1 MASVGRSGQ
10 TRRPTTYQDLPSE
23 STTDPL
29 PALGE
34 RTVSVALAARILGVH
49 PNTVRTWTQQR
60 RLPVLRINA
69 RGDRRYRVA
78 DLEAFLAAAQET
90 SRTRRGGRETGLAT
104 GIGLARDQGA
114 SGGRRGR
121 ELHVL
126 GEIAQLTAHVTDLDS
141 ALHRICQLLRDA
153 FDYRLVG
160 VAQLRDGAVVA
171 RVAHGVPVDRL
182 PVMPLGSGIVG
193 TAVAERTTVV
203 APDVRRDPRYVEI
216 LPEIASEMVVPIEG
230 PEGTWGCILAA
241 HTQPD
246 GLGVDD
252 VGLLEAVAHQIAAA
266 IETAGLMQRLERQLE
281 LAEALRRVSA
291 DISSKLDLQV
301 ILAET
306 VDQAIT
312 LFGADRAAVFR
323 LRAAGTFEAPVARG
337 LSERYLQRVADL
349 PSPSLPRLAMETGE
363 ALFATGYADDPRGR
377 GVREAVI
384 EEGFDTVA
392 VAPLVAEGRS
402 LGVLVLYHDRHR
414 PWSNPELDALKALAA
429 QASIAIQNAATYAQM
444 ARWAAQ
450 LQSIQQLGTRLDRMS
465 SVRDIGMAI
474 AVELQ
479 QLIDY
484 HNVRVYRVV
493 GEDCLPV
500 AWRGNIGEY
509 TDEVEE
515 ELRLHVGEGITGWV
529 AANGVAQYLPDAS
542 ADPRAQ
548 TIAGTD
554 VIDESM
560 LIAPMI
566 FEQRV
571 IGVIVLSKLGLH
583 QFSGDD
589 LRLLEI
595 YASLAAQAMANAD
608 AAEQLREQSAT
619 LERQLRSQ
627 RELLRMT
634 ESIFASLDPHVVLD
648 EIATRL
654 VGLVPVDNIGI
665 DKLDRIAGEFVPVV
679 ARGVDEAEYRGR
691 RLKIDEG
698 VAGWVA
704 EHGEGQ
710 LVHDELADPRVA
722 HFEALGPE
730 AGSLIV
736 VPLRGRDSTV
746 GVLTLERLG
755 TSAAFT
761 TEEFELVQLFAAQAS
776 IAMQNAEL
784 HADVVVQAQTDGLTG
799 LLNHATFTADLERA
813 VANGDRFGLIMLD
826 LDDFKGFN
834 DTLGH
839 PTGDLL
845 LQGIARALAS
855 AGRDSDRAYRYGG
868 DEFAL
873 ILPGTDAAGARA
885 VADRV
890 RRAVHEEGGLRGAG
904 GDLEV
909 TCSTGVAAFPGD
921 GADSIAILSAA
932 DRACFLAKRNGRDR
946 VATAG
951 EAAAAGGDLVPGATT
966 PIDAPSA
973 PRSAA

>member
-1 MASVGRSGQ
+1 
-10 TRRPTTYQDLPSE
+10 
-23 STTDPL
+23 L

-49 PNTVRTWTQQR
+49 PNTVRTWTQQQ

-78 DLEAFLAAAQET
+78 DLEAFLAAAQEPP
-90 SRTRRGGRETGLAT
+90 RPRRGGRASTVAAGV
-104 GIGLARDQGA
+104 GPARSQGA
-114 SGGRRGR
+114 PGDRRRR

-126 GEIAQLTAHVTDLDS
+126 GEIAQLTAHISDLDTT
-141 ALHRICQLLRDA
+141 LHRICQLLRDG

-160 VAQLRDGAVVA
+160 VAQLRDGVVVA

-203 APDVRRDPRYVEI
+203 ASDVRRDPRYVEI
-216 LPEIASEMVVPIEG
+216 LPEIVSEMVVPIEG

-241 HTQPD
+241 HTRSG

-252 VGLLEAVAHQIAAA
+252 VELLEAVANQIAAA
-266 IETAGLMQRLERQLE
+266 VETDGLMQRLERQLE

-306 VDQAIT
+306 VDQAMT

-323 LRAAGTFEAPVARG
+323 LRADGAAEAPVARG
-337 LSERYLQRVADL
+337 LSERYLQHAVAM
-349 PSPSLPRLAMETGE
+349 PSPSLPRLAMDTGD
-363 ALFATGYADDPRGR
+363 ALSATGYAEDPRGQ
-377 GVREAVI
+377 GSREAVI

-414 PWSNPELDALKALAA
+414 PWSNPELEALKALAA
-429 QASIAIQNAATYAQM
+429 QASIAIQNAGTYAQM

-465 SVRDIGMAI
+465 SVREIGMAI

-493 GEDCLPV
+493 GDDCLPV

-509 TDEVEE
+509 TDEVED
-515 ELRLHVGEGITGWV
+515 ELRLKVGEGITGWV
-529 AANGVAQYLPDAS
+529 AAHGVAQYLPDAN
-542 ADPRAQ
+542 ADDRAQ
-548 TIAGTD
+548 TIAGTQT
-554 VIDESM
+554 IDESM

-571 IGVIVLSKLGLH
+571 GGVIVLSKLGLH

-634 ESIFASLDPHVVLD
+634 ESIYASLDPHVVLD
-648 EIATRL
+648 EIVTRL
-654 VGLVPVDNIGI
+654 AGLVPIDNIGI
-665 DKLDRIAGEFVPVV
+665 DKLDRVAGEFVPVV

-691 RLKIDEG
+691 RLKIGEG

-710 LVHDELADPRVA
+710 LVLDELTDPRVA
-722 HFEALGPE
+722 HFDDVGPE
-730 AGSLIV
+730 PGSLIV
-736 VPLRGRDSTV
+736 VPLRGRDGTV

-761 TEEFELVQLFAAQAS
+761 SDEFELVQLFAAQAS

-813 VANGDRFGLIMLD
+813 VLGGDRFGLIMLD

-845 LQGIARALAS
+845 LQGIARALTS

-868 DEFAL
+868 DEFVL

-890 RRAVHEEGGLRGAG
+890 RRAVHEEGGSRGAG
-904 GDLEV
+904 GGLEV
-909 TCSTGVAAFPGD
+909 TCSTGVAAYPGD
-921 GADSIAILSAA
+921 GADAIAILSAA

-951 EAAAAGGDLVPGATT
+951 EAAAAGDLVPGATT
-966 PIDAPSA
+966 PIDTPSA

>member
-1 MASVGRSGQ
+1 M
-10 TRRPTTYQDLPSE
+10 
-23 STTDPL
+23 
-29 PALGE
+29 
-34 RTVSVALAARILGVH
+34 VSIALAARILGVH
-49 PNTVRTWTQQR
+49 PNTVRTWTEQG

-69 RGDRRYRVA
+69 RGDRRYRVM
-78 DLEAFLAAAQET
+78 DLEAFLAAAQQVSEP
-90 SRTRRGGRETGLAT
+90 RGRRLDHRPAAASPGGRVFHGLA
-104 GIGLARDQGA
+104 ARR
-114 SGGRRGR
+114 SR
-121 ELHVL
+121 ELLVL
-126 GEIAQLTAHVTDLDS
+126 GEIARLTAHVTDLD
-141 ALHRICQLLRDA
+141 ATLHRICQLLREA
-153 FDYRLVG
+153 FDYRLVAVG
-160 VAQLRDGAVVA
+160 QLRDGVIVA
-171 RVAHGVPVDRL
+171 RVTHGIPVDRL
-182 PVMPLGSGIVG
+182 PAMPVGSGIVG
-193 TAVAERTTVV
+193 AAIAERRTILVE
-203 APDVRRDPRYVEI
+203 DVRLDPRYVMSV
-216 LPEIASEMVVPIEG
+216 PEIATEIVVPIEAPG
-230 PEGTWGCILAA
+230 GTWGCLLAA
-241 HTQPD
+241 DTRR
-246 GLGVDD
+246 GALTRDD
-252 VGLLEAVAHQIAAA
+252 AGLLEAVAHQIAAA
-266 IETAGLMQRLERQLE
+266 TETVGLMQRLERQLE

-291 DISSKLDLQV
+291 DISSKLDLNV

-306 VDQAIT
+306 VDQATT
-312 LFGADRAAVFR
+312 LFGADRAAIHR
-323 LRAAGTFEAPVARG
+323 LRVDGSFEAPVARG

-363 ALFATGYADDPRGR
+363 ALFATDYAEDPRGE
-377 GVREAVI
+377 GVREAVV
-384 EEGFDTVA
+384 EEGFDTIA
-392 VAPLVAEGRS
+392 VAPLVAAS
-402 LGVLVLYHDRHR
+402 QPLGVLVLYHDRQR
-414 PWSNPELDALKALAA
+414 PWSSPELEALRALAA

-450 LQSIQQLGTRLDRMS
+450 LQSIQQLGARLDRMS
-465 SVRDIGMAI
+465 SVREIGMAI

-479 QLIDY
+479 ELIDY
-484 HNVRVYRVV
+484 HNVRVYRVL
-493 GEDCLPV
+493 GDECLPV

-509 TDEVEE
+509 TDEVED
-515 ELRLHVGEGITGWV
+515 ELHLKVGEGITGWV
-529 AANGVAQYLPDAS
+529 AAHGVAQYLPDAN
-542 ADPRAQ
+542 ADDRAQ
-548 TIAGTD
+548 TIVGTD
-554 VIDESM
+554 TIDESM
-560 LIAPMI
+560 LIAPMV
-566 FEQRV
+566 FEHRV

-583 QFSGDD
+583 QFSPDD

-608 AAEQLREQSAT
+608 ATEQLRAQSDA

-627 RELLRMT
+627 RELVRMT

-654 VGLVPVDNIGI
+654 SSLIPVDNIGI
-665 DKLDRIAGEFVPVV
+665 DKLDRAAGEFVPVV

-691 RLKIDEG
+691 RLKMGEG

-710 LVHDELADPRVA
+710 LVLDELTDPRVA
-722 HFEALGPE
+722 HFDGVGPE

-736 VPLRGRDSTV
+736 VPLRGREGTV

-755 TSAAFT
+755 TTAAFT

-813 VANGDRFGLIMLD
+813 VQAGERFGLIMLD

-845 LQGIARALAS
+845 LQGIARALTS
-855 AGRDSDRAYRYGG
+855 AGRESDQAYRYGG

-890 RRAVHEEGGLRGAG
+890 RRAVHEEGGLRGG
-904 GDLEV
+904 GNALAV

-921 GADSIAILSAA
+921 GEDAAAILTAA
-932 DRACFLAKRNGRDR
+932 DRACFLAKRSGRDR
-946 VATAG
+946 VATAL
-951 EAAAAGGDLVPGATT
+951 EAAEAGADLVPSGPT
-966 PIDAPSA
+966 PIDMPSA

>member
-1 MASVGRSGQ
+1 M
-10 TRRPTTYQDLPSE
+10 P
-23 STTDPL
+23 
-29 PALGE
+29 GE
-34 RTVSVALAARILGVH
+34 RTVSVALAASILGVH
-49 PNTVRTWTQQR
+49 SNTVRTWTEQG

-78 DLEAFLAAAQET
+78 DLEAFLEAAMQVP
-90 SRTRRGGRETGLAT
+90 RPL
-104 GIGLARDQGA
+104 
-114 SGGRRGR
+114 GGRRQRWLAEPSGGHAAPRGLADRRTR
-121 ELHVL
+121 ELRVL
-126 GEIAQLTAHVTDLDS
+126 GEIAQLTAHVTDLDTT
-141 ALHRICQLLRDA
+141 LHRICQLLREG

-160 VAQLRDGAVVA
+160 VAQLRDGAILA

-182 PVMPLGSGIVG
+182 PAMPIGSGIVG
-193 TAVAERTTVV
+193 SAIAERRTILV
-203 APDVRRDPRYVEI
+203 PEVRLDPRYVEI
-216 LPEIASEMVVPIEG
+216 VPEVETEIVVPIEG
-230 PEGTWGCILAA
+230 ADGTWGCILAA
-241 HTQPD
+241 DTRRGALTP
-246 GLGVDD
+246 DD

-266 IETAGLMQRLERQLE
+266 TETVDLMQRLERQLE

-306 VDQAIT
+306 VDQATT
-312 LFGADRAAVFR
+312 LFGADRAAIFR
-323 LRAAGTFEAPVARG
+323 LRPDGAFEAPVARG

-349 PSPSLPRLAMETGE
+349 PTPSLPRLAVETGE
-363 ALFATGYADDPRGR
+363 AYFAIDYAQDPRGS

-402 LGVLVLYHDRHR
+402 LGVLVLYHDRRR
-414 PWSNPELDALKALAA
+414 PWSHPELEALKALAA
-429 QASIAIQNAATYAQM
+429 QASIAIQNAGTYAQM

-465 SVRDIGMAI
+465 SVREIGMAI

-479 QLIDY
+479 ELIDY
-484 HNVRVYRVV
+484 HNVRVYRVI
-493 GEDCLPV
+493 GDDCLPV

-509 TDEVEE
+509 TDEVED
-515 ELRLHVGEGITGWV
+515 ELHLKVGEGITGWV
-529 AANGVAQYLPDAS
+529 AANGVAQYLPDAN
-542 ADPRAQ
+542 ADDRAQ
-548 TIAGTD
+548 TIVGTET
-554 VIDESM
+554 IDESM

-571 IGVIVLSKLGLH
+571 MGVIVLSKLGLH
-583 QFSGDD
+583 QFSPDD

-608 AAEQLREQSAT
+608 ATEQLRAQSAT

-627 RELLRMT
+627 RELVRMT
-634 ESIFASLDPHVVLD
+634 ESIFASLEPHVVLD

-665 DKLDRIAGEFVPVV
+665 DKLDRVAGEFVPVV
-679 ARGVDEAEYRGR
+679 ARGVDAAEYRGR
-691 RLKIDEG
+691 RLKMDEG

-710 LVHDELADPRVA
+710 LILDELADPRVA
-722 HFEALGPE
+722 FFDDVGPQ

-736 VPLRGRDSTV
+736 VPLRGRDGTV

-799 LLNHATFTADLERA
+799 LFNHATFTADLERA
-813 VANGDRFGLIMLD
+813 VASSERFGLIMLD

-834 DTLGH
+834 DTHGH

-845 LQGIARALAS
+845 LQGIARALTS

-873 ILPGTDAAGARA
+873 LLPGADATGARA

-890 RRAVHEEGGLRGAG
+890 RRAVHDEGGLRGASG
-904 GDLEV
+904 AQAV
-909 TCSTGVAAFPGD
+909 TCSTGVAAFPSD
-921 GADSIAILSAA
+921 GADVAAILGAA
-932 DRACFLAKRNGRDR
+932 DRACFLAKRTGRDR
-946 VATAG
+946 VATAV
-951 EAAAAGGDLVPGATT
+951 EAAATGADIVPSAPT
-966 PIDAPSA
+966 PIDMPSA

>member
-1 MASVGRSGQ
+1 G
-10 TRRPTTYQDLPSE
+10 
-23 STTDPL
+23 
-29 PALGE
+29 
-34 RTVSVALAARILGVH
+34 
-49 PNTVRTWTQQR
+49 
-60 RLPVLRINA
+60 
-69 RGDRRYRVA
+69 
-78 DLEAFLAAAQET
+78 
-90 SRTRRGGRETGLAT
+90 
-104 GIGLARDQGA
+104 
-114 SGGRRGR
+114 
-121 ELHVL
+121 
-126 GEIAQLTAHVTDLDS
+126 
-141 ALHRICQLLRDA
+141 
-153 FDYRLVG
+153 
-160 VAQLRDGAVVA
+160 
-171 RVAHGVPVDRL
+171 
-182 PVMPLGSGIVG
+182 
-193 TAVAERTTVV
+193 
-203 APDVRRDPRYVEI
+203 
-216 LPEIASEMVVPIEG
+216 
-230 PEGTWGCILAA
+230 
-241 HTQPD
+241 
-246 GLGVDD
+246 GLGDD
-252 VGLLEAVAHQIAAA
+252 DIELLEAVAHQIAAA
-266 IETAGLMQRLERQLE
+266 VETDGLMQRLERQLE

-306 VDQAIT
+306 VDQAMT

-323 LRAAGTFEAPVARG
+323 LRADGATEAPVARG
-337 LSERYLQRVADL
+337 LSERYLQRAVVM

-363 ALFATGYADDPRGR
+363 ALFATGYADDPRGQ
-377 GVREAVI
+377 GLREAVI

-392 VAPLVAEGRS
+392 VAPLVAEGHS

-429 QASIAIQNAATYAQM
+429 QASIAIQNAGTYAQM

-450 LQSIQQLGTRLDRMS
+450 LQSIQQLGTRLDRMT
-465 SVRDIGMAI
+465 SVREIGMAI

-493 GEDCLPV
+493 GDDCLPV

-515 ELRLHVGEGITGWV
+515 NLRLRVGEGITGWV
-529 AANGVAQYLPDAS
+529 AAHGVAQYLPDAN
-542 ADPRAQ
+542 ADDRAQ
-548 TIAGTD
+548 TMEGTET
-554 VIDESM
+554 IDESM

-571 IGVIVLSKLGLH
+571 MGVIVLSKLGLL
-583 QFSGDD
+583 QFSSDD

-648 EIATRL
+648 EIASRL
-654 VGLVPVDNIGI
+654 AGLVPVDNIGI

-691 RLKIDEG
+691 RLKIGQG

-710 LVHDELADPRVA
+710 LVLDELADPRVA
-722 HFEALGPE
+722 HFEAVGPE

-736 VPLRGRDSTV
+736 VPLRGRDGTV

-813 VANGDRFGLIMLD
+813 VLSGDRFGLIMLD

-845 LQGIARALAS
+845 LQGIARALTS

-868 DEFAL
+868 DEFVL

-921 GADSIAILSAA
+921 GADASAILSAA

-951 EAAAAGGDLVPGATT
+951 EAAAAGGDLMPGATT